1 MLKLTSY
8 PVVMLL
14 AFISLGFAKYATLNN
29 LASSETYS
37 PAFTIYA
44 PKEKKAGS
52 DALFSNAD
60 YLYKSWDLA
69 RVGLS
74 EAAFEYALKGYDYL
88 SKTSLLAKKNI
99 LSIVDFSKVS
109 SKKRLFVLDITT
121 GKILFNTLVA
131 HGHNSGNEYASQFSN
146 LPESHQSS
154 LGFYVT
160 LGTYFGGNGY
170 SLRLKGCEKGINDK
184 AFERAIV
191 IHGAKYV
198 SDSFIDSRGFLGRS
212 YGCPSVPT
220 EVSKDIIDVIK
231 NGSCLFVYHPT
242 KNYIQNSTIINS
254 QDLVYH

>member
-14 AFISLGFAKYATLNN
+14 AFISLGSAKYATIDNPV
-29 LASSETYS
+29 SSEIS
-37 PAFTIYA
+37 LPAFTIYA
-44 PKEKKAGS
+44 PKEKKTGS
-52 DALFSNAD
+52 ALFSNAD
-60 YLYKSWDLA
+60 HLYKTWDLA
-69 RVGLS
+69 SAGLS

-88 SKTSLLAKKNI
+88 SKTSLLTKKNI
-99 LSIVDFSKVS
+99 LTIVDFSKVS
-109 SKKRLFVLDITT
+109 SKKRLFVLDINT
-121 GKILFNTLVA
+121 GKVLFNTLVA

-170 SLRLKGCEKGINDK
+170 SLRLQGCEKGINDK

-198 SDSFIDSRGFLGRS
+198 SNAFIDSRGFLGRS

-220 EVSKDIIDVIK
+220 EVSKDIIDIIK
-231 NGSCLFVYHPT
+231 NGSCLFLYHPS
-242 KNYIQNSTIINS
+242 KNYIANSKIINS
-254 QDLVYH
+254 